1 MSVVAKIIKK
11 KNEEWKEELQVKE
24 FLRVSQ

>member
-1 MSVVAKIIKK
+1 MSVVAKIKK
-11 KNEEWKEELQVKE
+11 IKNEESKEELQVKE